1 MAGEEDKILE
11 GARFCSLA
19 LCATT
24 ICVGQK
30 VAVKLVC
37 LKLGTLGQCGGW
49 RGDAQP
55 GAGQRVCARCWLGPC
70 LECADPAPI

>member
-37 LKLGTLGQCGGW
+37 LKLGTLGQVWRW

-55 GAGQRVCARCWLGPC
+55 GCRAACVCSVLVRAMFGMR
-70 LECADPAPI
+70 

>member
-37 LKLGTLGQCGGW
+37 LKLGTLGQVW
-49 RGDAQP
+49 RV
-55 GAGQRVCARCWLGPC
+55 AG
-70 LECADPAPI
+70 

>member
-49 RGDAQP
+49 R
-55 GAGQRVCARCWLGPC
+55 VMLSLVLGSGC
-70 LECADPAPI
+70 VLGVG

>member
-37 LKLGTLGQCGGW
+37 LKLGTLGQVWRCGVMLSL
-49 RGDAQP
+49 